1 MNHFVST
8 VFFLLILCSGCI
20 QVNLPESS
28 SKKTE
33 YYGFVLPKDFKAPET
48 PVYIREFVSESPAK
62 FRMLSRKGSVLKY
75 DSFAKWAE
83 MPSVMLSSAFRKLYG
98 CDDDD
103 FETAK
108 FFLDGCIF
116 EFEKNLDRNTADLKV
131 QYTLIDR
138 QNEKIIFKKV
148 ISSSIP
154 LDGNSP
160 ADFAAAMSNAV
171 AEQAEKISADIVK
184 STSKN

>member
-1 MNHFVST
+1 
-8 VFFLLILCSGCI
+8 
-20 QVNLPESS
+20 
-28 SKKTE
+28 
-33 YYGFVLPKDFKAPET
+33 
-48 PVYIREFVSESPAK
+48 
-62 FRMLSRKGSVLKY
+62 
-75 DSFAKWAE
+75 
-83 MPSVMLSSAFRKLYG
+83 MLSSAFRKLYG

-160 ADFAAAMSNAV
+160 ADFASAMSNAV